1 MIKEVLDLSCPM
13 ESLATPVFPGYPQP
27 LKSAFTTIQ
36 DNGYRSYVWSFV
48 EHTSTHVDSPAHFL
62 QDGKTI
68 DKIPISRY
76 VSNGL
81 VLDFSKKTPNYVIN
95 KVDIMGAL
103 QVSGK
108 KDVGPGWALLFYTG
122 YTSKA
127 ASPEWLHHPE
137 LNEEAAAYIASK
149 NVNAIGF
156 DAPSPDHGQISSSGK
171 LSGFAAHR
179 ILLPKEIA
187 VYENLNNLHK
197 LLNKEFLFVGAT
209 AACGW
214 FRQSSAS
221 DSHYNVLNIRQ
232 VRSCFRIE
240 RLLTPGGEPEM
251 AHVGSTSMRKMIEKL
266 QPLAGLHG
274 HIHESKGVTRMG
286 KTQCFNPLE
295 RVCKWAFF

>member
-36 DNGYRSYVWSFV
+36 ENGYRSYVWSFV

-81 VLDFSKKTPNYVIN
+81 VLDFSKKPPNYAIN
-95 KVDIMGAL
+95 KADIIEAL

-108 KDVGPGWALLFYTG
+108 KDIGPGWALLFYTG

-127 ASPEWLHHPE
+127 GSPDWLHHPE

-156 DAPSPDHGQISSSGK
+156 DAPSPDHGEISSSGQ

-197 LLNKEFLFVGAT
+197 LLNKEFLFVGAPLLLV
-209 AACGW
+209 GG
-214 FRQSSAS
+214 SAS
-221 DSHYNVLNIRQ
+221 
-232 VRSCFRIE
+232 
-240 RLLTPGGEPEM
+240 PGRAIAIIM
-251 AHVGSTSMRKMIEKL
+251 S
-266 QPLAGLHG
+266 
-274 HIHESKGVTRMG
+274 
-286 KTQCFNPLE
+286 
-295 RVCKWAFF
+295 